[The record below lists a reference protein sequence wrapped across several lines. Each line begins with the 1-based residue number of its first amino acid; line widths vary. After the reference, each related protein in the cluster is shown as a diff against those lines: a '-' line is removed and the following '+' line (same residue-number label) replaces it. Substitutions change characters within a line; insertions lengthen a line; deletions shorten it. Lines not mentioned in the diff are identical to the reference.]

1 MELKKDDLMK
11 MFFTVQD
18 QEGKHS
24 AFIQIS
30 GFETE
35 DEAKMYLAKI
45 VKNANETI
53 YTEMPTIH

>member
-35 DEAKMYLAKI
+35 DEAKMYLANI
-45 VKNANETI
+45 VKNANEII

>member
-1 MELKKDDLMK
+1 MK
-11 MFFTVQD
+11 MFFTVQE

-45 VKNANETI
+45 VKNDNEPI

>member
-1 MELKKDDLMK
+1 MEIEKDNLLK
-11 MFFTVQD
+11 MFFTVKE

-45 VKNANETI
+45 TKNDNEPI
-53 YTEMPTIH
+53 YTEIPTIH